1 MSCPP
6 LPLLLRPPPNRLIVA
21 FRLPPPTPSSHPHAR
36 THALMPRK
44 AKPTHEQGWGRRRA
58 GCKVSERMS
67 RVRVRLRHTLSLL
80 AYQGEGEDV
89 TRMRVGL
96 LQAWVRLLQE
106 GPFGN
111 RVPGEGADGE
121 NLGVRVSGF
130 GFRVEGGCNSG
141 ENFTGEGEDEGGRTW
156 ARGRMWNVT
165 GEGEDAT
172 RVRVHQVRVRRLL
185 CGDETVRGSGEI

>member
-1 MSCPP
+1 M
-6 LPLLLRPPPNRLIVA
+6 
-21 FRLPPPTPSSHPHAR
+21 
-36 THALMPRK
+36 
-44 AKPTHEQGWGRRRA
+44 
-58 GCKVSERMS
+58 
-67 RVRVRLRHTLSLL
+67 RHTLSLL

-111 RVPGEGADGE
+111 RVPGEGAD
-121 NLGVRVSGF
+121 
-130 GFRVEGGCNSG
+130 G